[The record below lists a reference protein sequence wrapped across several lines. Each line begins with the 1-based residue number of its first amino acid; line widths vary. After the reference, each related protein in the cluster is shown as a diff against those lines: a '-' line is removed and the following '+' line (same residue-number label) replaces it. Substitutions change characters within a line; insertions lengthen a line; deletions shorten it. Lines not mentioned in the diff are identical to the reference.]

1 MERGQSDIELKGMD
15 RIRVYRISEIVPKSY
30 VSIVG
35 HVKRQGRMLLQDNMT
50 LYDLI
55 FKAGGFIDEEF
66 KKQAFLK
73 ERPIKTK

>member
-1 MERGQSDIELKGMD
+1 M
-15 RIRVYRISEIVPKSY
+15 VPKSY

-66 KKQAFLK
+66 KTSFFKRADLLRLNEDNITRF
-73 ERPIKTK
+73 IS